1 MGGVVVLVTGCSSL
15 PIDYPRTESHAYV
28 DTSATRLGRAVTP
41 LVDQHSGLTG
51 VYLIARGLDAF
62 AARMVLA
69 EVAQRTL
76 DMQYFIWHRDT
87 TGRLLADAVL
97 RAADRGV
104 RVRVLLDDVGTDPDD
119 LILLLLDAHPGI
131 ELRLF
136 NPLAKRETRAA
147 SFLMDFAHANRR
159 MHNKSF
165 TADNQ
170 VTILGGRNIGDEYF
184 EARPDVDFRD
194 RDLVAI
200 GPVVTQVSSEF
211 DLYWNDG
218 AAVPISALR
227 RDRPSPGDVAQ
238 ARAKL
243 QASAETERTGVY
255 ADAVRDSAIVA
266 ELTSRSLAVSW
277 GPGTVLYDDPGKITT
292 DSTER
297 GTHLAPQLR
306 PELDAVREE
315 IILVSPYFIPG
326 DEGVALLLRMREQGV
341 RVRVLTNSLA
351 STDVTAVHSG
361 YQRYRRPLLEAGVEL
376 YEVKPTARRGEDRAG
391 RRDGDTEGIRLS
403 GSRRAALHAKSM
415 VFDRRLVFIGSM
427 NLDPRSLYVNTEIGV
442 LLRNPEVARLLAEE
456 FDRAVV
462 ANAYRLVL
470 SRPDDE
476 SAPRVEW
483 ITQED
488 SAEVRYTS
496 EPLTSAWQRFKVWFL
511 SLLPIEPFL

>member
-1 MGGVVVLVTGCSSL
+1 MGGVVVLVTACSSL
-15 PIDYPRTESHAYV
+15 PIDYARTESHAYV
-28 DTSATRLGRAVTP
+28 DTGGTPLGRAVTP

-62 AARMVLA
+62 AARIVLA

-119 LILLLLDAHPGI
+119 LVLLLLDAHPGI

-136 NPLAKRETRAA
+136 NPLAKREMRTA

-211 DLYWNDG
+211 DLYWNGD

-227 RDRPSPGDVAQ
+227 RDRPSPEDVTQ

-243 QASAETERTGVY
+243 QASAETQRTGVY

-266 ELTSRSLAVSW
+266 ELTSRSLALSW
-277 GPGTVLYDDPGKITT
+277 GPGTVLYDDPAKIRT

-297 GTHLAPQLR
+297 GAHLAPQLR

-315 IILVSPYFIPG
+315 IILVSPYFVPG
-326 DEGVALLLRMREQGV
+326 DEGVALLLRMRELGV

-403 GSRRAALHAKSM
+403 GSRRAALHAKCM

-456 FDRAVV
+456 FDRAVA

-483 ITQED
+483 ITQEN

-511 SLLPIEPFL
+511 SLLPIEPLL